1 MAAKPPKAKSG
12 KTKRAPKAF
21 LVEVTVGLDGSF
33 SYSAQGIP
41 DASTIKLINGDT
53 ISWSAKLMGI
63 PVPFQVAFSGF
74 NPFGAVGQVV
84 RSPFG
89 PTTPLT
95 VALPSFYH
103 GNLVFK
109 YTVTAG
115 NGWSDDPVVVP
126 VPSDG
131 LINTFGTQVISLS
144 IDNTGSLVVNP
155 TPASFN
161 KGIVTWKWAGQALD
175 EFSLTFTTPPSGW
188 PSPVTSQSQEIALD
202 LETVGT
208 SDYTI
213 QTLALGL
220 SAPGTLTIS

>member
-1 MAAKPPKAKSG
+1 MAAKQPKAKSG

-33 SYSAQGIP
+33 TYSAPGIP
-41 DASTIKLINGDT
+41 DASTIRLINGDT
-53 ISWSAKLMGI
+53 ISWFAKMLGI
-63 PVPFQVAFSGF
+63 PVPFQVEFSGF

-95 VALPSFYH
+95 VALPSFYR

-109 YTVTAG
+109 YTVTAH

-131 LINTFGTQVISLS
+131 LINTFGDQAISLS
-144 IDNTGSLVVNP
+144 IDHTGSLVVNP

-161 KGIVTWKWAGQALD
+161 KGIVTWEWAGQALD
-175 EFSLTFTTPPSGW
+175 EFSLTFKTPPSGW
-188 PSPVTSQSQEIALD
+188 PGQTNSQSQEIALD
-202 LETVGT
+202 LETAGT

-213 QTLALGL
+213 QTLTLGL
-220 SAPGTLTIS
+220 STTGTLTIS

>member
-1 MAAKPPKAKSG
+1 MAAKQPKAKSG

-41 DASTIKLINGDT
+41 DASTIRLINGDT
-53 ISWSAKLMGI
+53 ISWLAKMMGI
-63 PVPFQVAFSGF
+63 PVPFQVEFSGF

-95 VALPSFYH
+95 VALPSFYR
-103 GNLVFK
+103 GNLIFK

-144 IDNTGSLVVNP
+144 IDNTGDLVVNP
-155 TPASFN
+155 TPASFT
-161 KGIVTWKWAGQALD
+161 KGIVTWEWAGQALD
-175 EFSLTFTTPPSGW
+175 EFSLTFSNPPAGW
-188 PSPVTSQSQEIALD
+188 PAQTNSQSQEIALD
-202 LETVGT
+202 LETAGT
-208 SDYTI
+208 SPYTI
-213 QTLALGL
+213 QTLTLGL